1 MTTSSESLFNR
12 TRELANQIADRT
24 ADLVKCD
31 FTSGPNTS
39 ASTHRWTVVE
49 FGTSKSLT
57 LAEAAAFFDAWKVR
71 LDRAGAIYL
80 SRGELAG
87 ALRAVLYRTA
97 DGEWEVATQTM
108 QGALDTQAWRTGV
121 RSSDGVAGI
130 AGARAVAAEHGY
142 RTAWD
147 FPLVPLTLSE
157 NHYGG
162 LLLPTSPAVGR

>member
-1 MTTSSESLFNR
+1 MSTSESLFNR
-12 TRELANQIADRT
+12 TRELADQIADRT
-24 ADLVKCD
+24 AGLVKCD
-31 FTSGPNTS
+31 FTSGSNTS

-49 FGTSKSLT
+49 FGTSESLT
-57 LAEAAAFFDAWKVR
+57 LADAAAFFDNWKMR
-71 LDRAGAIYL
+71 LDTAGAIYL
-80 SRGELAG
+80 SAGELNG

-97 DGEWEVATQTM
+97 AGEWEIATQTM
-108 QGALDTQAWRTGV
+108 QGALDVQAWRTGS
-121 RSSDGVAGI
+121 RAPDGLDGVA
-130 AGARAVAAEHGY
+130 AAKVTAAEHGY